1 MEEHEERVKV
11 LRLRSVLLRIKGGI
25 SVVEGV
31 FNDLGGALMI
41 LLMLGTVSEIVG
53 RRAFNSPIRG
63 YIEISELIMAGVVFL
78 GLAYTQRMGGHIRV
92 EMLVKKVSK
101 VKERLYH
108 MIESFTLLLSLFI
121 FVIVTISSLQFTLNN
136 IKVGNITSV
145 LYLPTWP
152 AQLIVPIA
160 CALLCVRLATQ
171 LIHHLPGVTGRPE
184 LREL

>member
-1 MEEHEERVKV
+1 MEEHKERVKV
-11 LRLRSVLLRIKGGI
+11 SRLRSVLLRIKGGI

-31 FNDLGGALMI
+31 FNDFGGALMI

-53 RRAFNSPIRG
+53 RRAFDSPIRG

-78 GLAYTQRMGGHIRV
+78 GLAYTQRMGGHVRV
-92 EMLVKKVSK
+92 ELLVKKVL
-101 VKERLYH
+101 KERLH
-108 MIESFTLLLSLFI
+108 HITESFTLLLSLFI
-121 FVIVTISSLQFTLNN
+121 FVIITISSLQFTLNN
-136 IKVGNITSV
+136 IKVGNVTSV

-160 CALLCVRLATQ
+160 CALLCVRLAVQ
-171 LIHHLPGVTGRPE
+171 LIHHLSGVAGRPE